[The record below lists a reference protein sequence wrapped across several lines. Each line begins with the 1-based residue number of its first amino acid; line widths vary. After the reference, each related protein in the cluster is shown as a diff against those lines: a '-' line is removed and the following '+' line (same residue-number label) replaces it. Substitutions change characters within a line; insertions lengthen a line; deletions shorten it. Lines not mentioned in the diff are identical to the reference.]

1 MTAVPRWRTLVTEIL
16 YQEELAERWKR
27 PLSTLR
33 YWRHIG
39 YGPKSFKIGGRVVYK
54 VEDVER
60 WIEEQ
65 YNTPQGAA

>member
-33 YWRHIG
+33 YWCHIG

>member
-1 MTAVPRWRTLVTEIL
+1 MENRMTEIM
-16 YQEELAERWKR
+16 YQEELAEKWKR

-39 YGPKSFKIGGRVVYK
+39 YGPRSFKIGGRVVYK
-54 VEDVER
+54 VADIEAWV
-60 WIEEQ
+60 EEQ

>member
-1 MTAVPRWRTLVTEIL
+1 MTIFPRWRNGMTEIV
-16 YQEELAERWKR
+16 YQEELAEKWKR

-54 VEDVER
+54 LEDVER

-65 YNTPQGAA
+65 YNAPQGAA